1 MKKIYVKPATEVYEV
16 ELQNMIAESTGT
28 TSLGISKDVP
38 ADDSEVGS
46 NVRRWGSL
54 W

>member
-16 ELQNMIAESTGT
+16 ELQNMIAESSGT
-28 TSLGISKDVP
+28 TSIGVSEKS
-38 ADDSEVGS
+38 ADESEVGS

>member
-16 ELQNMIAESTGT
+16 ELQNMIADSGT
-28 TSLGISKDVP
+28 TSIEVSTKS
-38 ADDSEVGS
+38 ADESETQS
-46 NVRRWGSL
+46 DVRRWGSL

>member
-16 ELQNMIAESTGT
+16 ELQSVITASPGIGLSSEDADGDCGAESDTR
-28 TSLGISKDVP
+28 
-38 ADDSEVGS
+38 
-46 NVRRWGSL
+46 RRWGNL

>member
-16 ELQNMIAESTGT
+16 ELQNMIADSGT
-28 TSLGISKDVP
+28 TSLGISKDGS